1 MSVFLGIGLG
11 PIQSGIFIAGAFR
24 GGFDRIVI
32 AEVDAASVAAIREN
46 GQININIAG
55 INGIRQEV
63 YGRIEIYNPLVK
75 TDLNALIQAA
85 AEASELSTAL
95 PDVSFYRHVAP
106 WLREGFARQPERQR
120 FVYAAENNNRAAE
133 ILHEEIGQRFSHTHY
148 LNTVIGKM
156 CKVFKGEETPDLPT
170 LCAGLDKGH
179 LVEEFERIYIS
190 SIPQIAERQCH
201 NLYPKEDLR
210 PFEETKLYGHNA
222 VHFLLGWKA
231 AEVGLTS
238 MSELSARPDLMAY
251 GRQAFI
257 HESGAALCRKW
268 GTRDPLFEPEAFAAY
283 SDDLLMRMTNPF
295 LSDTVSRVIR
305 DLSRKLAY
313 EDRIIGTIRLCL
325 EQRVIPKRFIET
337 AGAVFLRNSMTQ

>member
-63 YGRIEIYNPLVK
+63 YERIEIYNPLVK

-95 PDVSFYRHVAP
+95 PDVSCYRHVAP

-156 CKVFKGEETPDLPT
+156 CKVFKGEETPDLPY
-170 LCAGLDKGH
+170 APSQPH
-179 LVEEFERIYIS
+179 L
-190 SIPQIAERQCH
+190 
-201 NLYPKEDLR
+201 DLR
-210 PFEETKLYGHNA
+210 QTAWYVLPQTVIMGERHGTRRTR
-222 VHFLLGWKA
+222 LLGGA
-231 AEVGLTS
+231 TVRILGQRSDDSRIQRAE
-238 MSELSARPDLMAY
+238 
-251 GRQAFI
+251 
-257 HESGAALCRKW
+257 GAALRKYPSLDPSVAK
-268 GTRDPLFEPEAFAAY
+268 GTP
-283 SDDLLMRMTNPF
+283 
-295 LSDTVSRVIR
+295 
-305 DLSRKLAY
+305 
-313 EDRIIGTIRLCL
+313 G
-325 EQRVIPKRFIET
+325 
-337 AGAVFLRNSMTQ
+337 

>member
-95 PDVSFYRHVAP
+95 PDVSCYRHVAP

-148 LNTVIGKM
+148 LNTVIGKQLDYTD
-156 CKVFKGEETPDLPT
+156 CQKHVRYVGRFHAGEKIPDP
-170 LCAGLDKGH
+170 
-179 LVEEFERIYIS
+179 
-190 SIPQIAERQCH
+190 
-201 NLYPKEDLR
+201 
-210 PFEETKLYGHNA
+210 
-222 VHFLLGWKA
+222 
-231 AEVGLTS
+231 
-238 MSELSARPDLMAY
+238 
-251 GRQAFI
+251 
-257 HESGAALCRKW
+257 
-268 GTRDPLFEPEAFAAY
+268 
-283 SDDLLMRMTNPF
+283 
-295 LSDTVSRVIR
+295 
-305 DLSRKLAY
+305 
-313 EDRIIGTIRLCL
+313 
-325 EQRVIPKRFIET
+325 
-337 AGAVFLRNSMTQ
+337 